1 MLNSF
6 LVLYQPTNTVLE
18 KNGNNDFKGVWINEV
33 NKTRGISKCQISF
46 KNNNIVDQMWA
57 TSHPQAYDW
66 GEKVSN
72 EVNKESNKFNLLWDA
87 KFAENIITYEI
98 IDRKLKLTN

>member
-1 MLNSF
+1 
-6 LVLYQPTNTVLE
+6 
-18 KNGNNDFKGVWINEV
+18 
-33 NKTRGISKCQISF
+33 
-46 KNNNIVDQMWA
+46 MWA